1 MVGAMTRMRPPGDG
15 EGRGPGDG
23 GDTGRAGAPGGGSDG
38 APRASGDVAVESA
51 GIAPG
56 RSRWF
61 RWRILA
67 LGLGAQTASCAFL
80 FGIPFLVPA
89 MQRADNLT
97 LSQAGTVVVAP
108 SIGLLLTL
116 ILWGAAADRYGE
128 RLVMALG
135 LGASGLLLLAAG
147 LTGPSLPALFGL
159 LVAAGACTASVNA
172 ASGRVVMG
180 WFSAAERGVAM
191 GIRQTAQ
198 PLGVGLA
205 ALVLPL
211 LAEHAG
217 YRGAM
222 LLPAALA
229 LFVAVLVASFVVDP
243 PRPEPDGDGDRPH
256 RDRSPYRGTTL
267 WRVHGSSALLVVPQF
282 AVSAFAPVYLVTM
295 HDWSALAAGAFL
307 AVLQG
312 LGALGRL
319 AAGYWS
325 DRAGSRLRPM
335 RTLAVA
341 SALVM
346 LLLAGG
352 DATWSWLAVGALTLA
367 AVITVSDNG
376 LGFTA
381 SAELA
386 GLSWAGRA
394 MGVQNTTQNLA
405 AVLTPPLLGLVIGDT
420 RYALA
425 FCVAALFPVL
435 AIWLTP
441 VRSERW

>member
-1 MVGAMTRMRPPGDG
+1 MVGAG
-15 EGRGPGDG
+15 EAQRS
-23 GDTGRAGAPGGGSDG
+23 GS
-38 APRASGDVAVESA
+38 RL
-51 GIAPG
+51 
-56 RSRWF
+56 

-67 LGLGAQTASCAFL
+67 LGLSAQTASCAFL

-89 MQRADNLT
+89 MQRTEHLT

-108 SIGLLLTL
+108 SVGLLLTL

-128 RLVMALG
+128 RVVMALG
-135 LGASGLLLLAAG
+135 LGASGLFLLAAG
-147 LTGPSLPALFGL
+147 LATTTLPVLFGL
-159 LVAAGACTASVNA
+159 FVAAGACTASVNA

-180 WFSAAERGVAM
+180 WFDAGERGVAM

-198 PLGVGLA
+198 PLGVGI
-205 ALVLPL
+205 
-211 LAEHAG
+211 
-217 YRGAM
+217 
-222 LLPAALA
+222 AALA
-229 LFVAVLVASFVVDP
+229 LPPLAEYAGFRAAMLFPACFALVVAVLVAWLVVDP
-243 PRPEPDGDGDRPH
+243 PRPEVDRSRPVKAP
-256 RDRSPYRGTTL
+256 SPYRSGSL
-267 WRVHGSSALLVVPQF
+267 WRVHGASALLVVPQF
-282 AVSAFAPVYLVTM
+282 AVSAFAPVYLVTVQG
-295 HDWSALAAGAFL
+295 WSALAAGWFL

-346 LLLAGG
+346 LLLACG
-352 DATWSWLAVGALTLA
+352 DASWSWLAVAALTLA

-386 GLSWAGRA
+386 GISWAGRA

-405 AVLTPPLLGLVIGDT
+405 AVLTPPLLGLVIGDS

-425 FCVAALFPVL
+425 FCVAAVFPVL
-435 AIWLTP
+435 AIWFTP
-441 VRSERW
+441 VRSERPPG

>member
-1 MVGAMTRMRPPGDG
+1 MTRT
-15 EGRGPGDG
+15 GPSDG
-23 GDTGRAGAPGGGSDG
+23 GAGSAAAEPGTGGA
-38 APRASGDVAVESA
+38 R
-51 GIAPG
+51 
-56 RSRWF
+56 RL

-67 LGLGAQTASCAFL
+67 LGLSAQTASCAFL

-89 MQRADNLT
+89 MQRTESLT

-108 SIGLLLTL
+108 SVGLLLTL

-128 RLVMALG
+128 RVVMALG
-135 LGASGLLLLAAG
+135 LGASGVFLLAAG
-147 LTGPSLPALFGL
+147 LATPSLPVLFALF
-159 LVAAGACTASVNA
+159 VAAGACTASVNA

-180 WFSAAERGVAM
+180 WFAAAERGVAM

-198 PLGVGLA
+198 PLGVGIA
-205 ALVLPL
+205 AVALPT

-217 YRGAM
+217 FRTAM
-222 LLPAALA
+222 VFPAAFA
-229 LFVAVLVASFVVDP
+229 LVVAALVAWLIVDP
-243 PRPEPDGDGDRPH
+243 PRPEPDRTRPGT
-256 RDRSPYRGTTL
+256 DTSPYRTAAL
-267 WRVHGSSALLVVPQF
+267 WRVHGASALLVVPQF
-282 AVSAFAPVYLVTM
+282 AVSAFAPVYLVTV

-325 DRAGSRLRPM
+325 DRVGSRLRPM
-335 RTLAVA
+335 RTLAWV
-341 SALVM
+341 SVLVM
-346 LLLAGG
+346 LLLAAG
-352 DATWSWLAVGALTLA
+352 DATWSWLAVVALTLA

-386 GLSWAGRA
+386 GISWAGRA
-394 MGVQNTTQNLA
+394 MGVQNTTQNLS
-405 AVLTPPLLGLVIGDT
+405 AVLTPPLLGLVIGDG

-425 FCVAALFPVL
+425 FCVVAVFPLL
-435 AIWLTP
+435 AVWCTP
-441 VRSERW
+441 VRSERT

>member
-1 MVGAMTRMRPPGDG
+1 MTRVGPPGDG
-15 EGRGPGDG
+15 ER
-23 GDTGRAGAPGGGSDG
+23 RGSDG
-38 APRASGDVAVESA
+38 HRDGGAGDAARAGDAATRGSVGRADGDDAVAADGGSG
-51 GIAPG
+51 
-56 RSRWF
+56 WF

-67 LGLGAQTASCAFL
+67 LGLSAQTASCAFL

-89 MQRADNLT
+89 MQREENLT
-97 LSQAGTVVVAP
+97 LSEAGAVVVAP

-135 LGASGLLLLAAG
+135 LGVSGALLLVAALA
-147 LTGPSLPALFGL
+147 GPSLPVLFALF
-159 LVAAGACTASVNA
+159 VAAGACTASVNA

-180 WFSAAERGVAM
+180 WFSARERGVAM

-198 PLGVGLA
+198 PLGVGIA
-205 ALVLPL
+205 ALALPA
-211 LAEHAG
+211 LAESAG
-217 YRGAM
+217 HRGAM
-222 LLPAALA
+222 LLPAVLA
-229 LFVAVLVASFVVDP
+229 LVVAALVAWLVVDP
-243 PRPEPDGDGDRPH
+243 PRPDPERERSH
-256 RDRSPYRGTTL
+256 RERSPYRGPML

-295 HDWSALAAGAFL
+295 HDWSALAAGALL
-307 AVLQG
+307 AVGQG

-325 DRAGSRLRPM
+325 DRVRSRLRPM
-335 RTLAVA
+335 RTLSVA

-352 DATWSWLAVGALTLA
+352 DATWSWLAVGALVLA

-386 GLSWAGRA
+386 GLDWAGRA

-405 AVLTPPLLGLVIGDT
+405 AVVTPPLLGLVIGDS

-425 FCVAALFPVL
+425 FCVAAIFPVA
-435 AIWLTP
+435 AIRLIP
-441 VRSERW
+441 VRGERW